1 MGRAVSVVTV
11 ASGTQGLM
19 VLGWDTP
26 KK

>member
-11 ASGTQGLM
+11 TSGTQGLM